1 MTDNSDQETFSK
13 IKRAHGR
20 ITVIAGVTM
29 GITLCIYFF
38 TFSMLID
45 RGATL
50 ALWFE
55 LITSVLFLFG
65 LIFLKRVALF
75 ITRVMLSLNA
85 DCRYMLK
92 GLKVADLEKN

>member
-1 MTDNSDQETFSK
+1 MTSDNDQKIFLK
-13 IKRAHGR
+13 IKNTHAR

-29 GITLCIYFF
+29 GVIMSIYFF

-45 RGATL
+45 RGNAP

-65 LIFLKRVALF
+65 LIYLKRLALF
-75 ITRVMLSLNA
+75 ITRILLSLNA